1 MLLREI
7 LLIMG
12 RRAWFLALGVVIG
25 GLIAYR
31 QVTSSPFLY
40 EADAGVVLVRR
51 STEVKLEPRFQTS
64 IIDELNT
71 TDRTNSGLQ
80 TLASLVTNEAIARA
94 VFREF
99 QGSLPPRIGTPQDLL
114 RFISGEVRNGIIRVK
129 ARALDPQ
136 FAADLANTWAEHY
149 AQYVNRLYAGQVLNT
164 DLGAQVEEARRRYQ
178 EAQAALVAFL
188 KEDQTATLES
198 RLRER
203 QATLERLL
211 QLRAEERAGNLQR
224 LYERRQQAQNVLGDA
239 LVLRDLLSASGSS
252 AADAANTLA
261 LLSLQVNAIESGVS
275 PTLSLREDQSGS
287 QQGTAQTVE
296 KNLQFTFTPRTL
308 TDVAVSAEA
317 LRTDL
322 DNLIVVL
329 QNRIAAYEA
338 EIAELTRTSIEENAS
353 NLDPELQALFAEVAS
368 LQAQIAEQKSRRDQ
382 LENERNRLWES
393 YNLMANASQEVL
405 LTTSTNDGTVLRFAI
420 PATVPRRPVQSA
432 PTQAAMLGG
441 FVGLIVAMAFIFGLE
456 LIDDRVRTRTDV
468 ETVLEL
474 PVLGV
479 VPKGKTGDG
488 RRPIALA
495 HPQAPVAEGVRF
507 VRAALE
513 AAPTPARSL
522 LITSMG
528 EGEGKT
534 TVAANLAVV
543 SAAAGLSVILVDA
556 NFRNPQLHT
565 LFGLSDQRGLLP
577 LLMANHANLEA
588 HLQTTAVPGLRV
600 LVAGSGDGMAPDWL
614 ARPLMKTIVEAA
626 TSLAD
631 LVILDTSAARM
642 FTDPLT
648 LAGLVEGVVLVI
660 RPGKA
665 TVPEIE
671 HFRQSLAAVDAHL
684 LGVVLNGVPAGRRLR
699 AIRVRVGGGS
709 LPRSSP
715 GERLV
720 PDLK

>member
-1 MLLREI
+1 MLLREV
-7 LLIMG
+7 LLIIG
-12 RRAWFLALGVVIG
+12 RRAWLLALGLVIG
-25 GLIAYR
+25 SLIAYW
-31 QVTSSPFLY
+31 QVTSAPFLY

-80 TLASLVTNEAIARA
+80 TLAALVTNEAIARA
-94 VFREF
+94 VFREM
-99 QGSLPPRIGTPQDLL
+99 QDSLPARVETPQDLL
-114 RFISGEVRNGIIRVK
+114 RFISSEVRSGVIRVK

-136 FAADLANTWAEHY
+136 FATDLANTWADHY
-149 AQYVNRLYAGQVLNT
+149 ARYVNRLYAGQVLNT
-164 DLGAQVEEARRRYQ
+164 DLSAQVEEARRRYE

-188 KEDQTATLES
+188 KADQTATLES
-198 RLRER
+198 RLQER
-203 QATLERLL
+203 RATLDRLL

-261 LLSLQVNAIESGVS
+261 LLSLQVTAIESGVS
-275 PTLSLREDQSGS
+275 PVLSLAGGETGS
-287 QQGTAQTVE
+287 QPPERSSGAS
-296 KNLQFTFTPRTL
+296 LQFNFTPRTL

-317 LRTDL
+317 LRADL
-322 DNLIVVL
+322 DHLIGVL

-338 EIAELTRTSIEENAS
+338 EIAELTRSSVDANAS
-353 NLDPELQALFAEVAS
+353 DLDPELQALFAEVAF
-368 LQAQIAEQKSRRDQ
+368 LQAQIAEQKSRREQ
-382 LENERNRLWES
+382 LENERDRLWES

-405 LTTSTNDGTVLRFAI
+405 LTTSTSDGTVLRFAI
-420 PATVPRRPVQSA
+420 PATVPRRPVQSS
-432 PTQAAMLGG
+432 PIQATMLGG
-441 FVGLIVAMAFIFGLE
+441 LVGLIVAMVLVFGLE
-456 LIDDRVRTRTDV
+456 LIDNRVRTREDV

-488 RRPIALA
+488 KQPIALA

-513 AAPTPARSL
+513 AVPTPPRSL

-528 EGEGKT
+528 EGQGKT
-534 TVAANLAVV
+534 TVAANLAAV

-577 LLMANHANLEA
+577 MLMANHANPEVY
-588 HLQTTAVPGLRV
+588 LQPTAIPGLRV
-600 LVAGSGDGMAPDWL
+600 LVAGGGDGMAPDWL
-614 ARPLMKTIVEAA
+614 ARPIMKTIVETAMG
-626 TSLAD
+626 LAD

-642 FTDPLT
+642 FTEPLT

-665 TVPEIE
+665 TVPEIQ
-671 HFRQSLAAVDAHL
+671 HFRQSLAAVNAHL
-684 LGVVLNGVPAGRRLR
+684 LGVVLNGVPAGWRLR
-699 AIRVRVGGGS
+699 ATRTRAGSGS

-715 GERLV
+715 SERLV

>member
-25 GLIAYR
+25 GLIAYW
-31 QVTSSPFLY
+31 QVTSSPVLY

-64 IIDELNT
+64 IINELNT

-94 VFREF
+94 VFREM
-99 QGSLPPRIGTPQDLL
+99 QDSLPSRVATPQDLL
-114 RFISGEVRNGIIRVK
+114 RFISAEVRNGIIRIK
-129 ARALDPQ
+129 ARAPEPQ
-136 FAADLANTWAEHY
+136 FATDLANTWAEHY
-149 AQYVNRLYAGQVLNT
+149 AQYVNRLYAGQVVNT
-164 DLGAQVEEARRRYQ
+164 DLGTQVEDARRRYQ

-188 KEDQTATLES
+188 KEDQTATLTS
-198 RLRER
+198 RLQER
-203 QATLERLL
+203 QATLNRLL

-239 LVLRDLLSASGSS
+239 LVLRDLLSAPGSS
-252 AADAANTLA
+252 AANAANTLA

-275 PTLSLREDQSGS
+275 PTVSLDTD
-287 QQGTAQTVE
+287 GTKAPSLAQTGT
-296 KNLQFTFTPRTL
+296 NLQFTFTPRTL
-308 TDVAVSAEA
+308 SDVAVSAEA
-317 LRTDL
+317 LRADL

-338 EIAELTRTSIEENAS
+338 EIAELTRTSVGENAS
-353 NLDPELQALFAEVAS
+353 GLDPELQALFAEVAS
-368 LQAQIAEQKSRRDQ
+368 LQAQIAEQKSRREQ

-420 PATVPRRPVQSA
+420 PASVPRRPVQA
-432 PTQAAMLGG
+432 PPTQAVILGG
-441 FVGLIVAMAFIFGLE
+441 FVGLIVAMAFVFGLE
-456 LIDDRVRTRTDV
+456 LIDDRVRTRADV

-479 VPKGKTGDG
+479 VPKGKTDDG
-488 RRPIALA
+488 KRPIALT

-565 LFGLSDQRGLLP
+565 RFGLSDQRGLLP
-577 LLMANHANLEA
+577 LLMANHANL
-588 HLQTTAVPGLRV
+588 
-600 LVAGSGDGMAPDWL
+600 
-614 ARPLMKTIVEAA
+614 
-626 TSLAD
+626 
-631 LVILDTSAARM
+631 
-642 FTDPLT
+642 
-648 LAGLVEGVVLVI
+648 
-660 RPGKA
+660 
-665 TVPEIE
+665 
-671 HFRQSLAAVDAHL
+671 
-684 LGVVLNGVPAGRRLR
+684 
-699 AIRVRVGGGS
+699 
-709 LPRSSP
+709 
-715 GERLV
+715 
-720 PDLK
+720 

>member
-1 MLLREI
+1 MFLREI

-25 GLIAYR
+25 GLIAYW
-31 QVTSSPFLY
+31 QVTSSPVLY

-94 VFREF
+94 VFREM
-99 QGSLPPRIGTPQDLL
+99 QDSLPSRVATPQDLL
-114 RFISGEVRNGIIRVK
+114 RFISAEVRNGIIRIK
-129 ARALDPQ
+129 ARAPDPQ
-136 FAADLANTWAEHY
+136 FATDLANTWAEHY
-149 AQYVNRLYAGQVLNT
+149 AQYVNRLYAGQVVNT
-164 DLGAQVEEARRRYQ
+164 DLGTQVEDARRRYQ

-188 KEDQTATLES
+188 KEDQTATLTS
-198 RLRER
+198 RLQER
-203 QATLERLL
+203 QATLNRLL

-239 LVLRDLLSASGSS
+239 LVLRDLLSAPGSS
-252 AADAANTLA
+252 AANAANTLA

-275 PTLSLREDQSGS
+275 PTVSLDAD
-287 QQGTAQTVE
+287 GTKAPSLAQTGR
-296 KNLQFTFTPRTL
+296 NLQFTFTPRTL
-308 TDVAVSAEA
+308 SDVAVSAEA
-317 LRTDL
+317 LRADL

-338 EIAELTRTSIEENAS
+338 EIAELTRTSVGENAS
-353 NLDPELQALFAEVAS
+353 GLDPELQALFAEVAS
-368 LQAQIAEQKSRRDQ
+368 LQAQIAEQKSRREQ

-420 PATVPRRPVQSA
+420 PASVPRRPVQA
-432 PTQAAMLGG
+432 PPTQAVILGG
-441 FVGLIVAMAFIFGLE
+441 FVGLIVAMAFVFGLE
-456 LIDDRVRTRTDV
+456 LIDDRVRTRADV

-479 VPKGKTGDG
+479 VPKGKTDDG
-488 RRPIALA
+488 KRPIALT

-565 LFGLSDQRGLLP
+565 RFGLSDQRGLLP

-588 HLQTTAVPGLRV
+588 HLQTTAIPGLRV
-600 LVAGSGDGMAPDWL
+600 LVAGGGDGMAPDWL
-614 ARPLMKTIVEAA
+614 ARPLMKRIVETA
-626 TSLAD
+626 TNLAD

-642 FTDPLT
+642 FTEPLT
-648 LAGLVEGVVLVI
+648 LAGLVEGVVLVV
-660 RPGKA
+660 RPGQA

-699 AIRVRVGGGS
+699 AIRKRMRGGS
-709 LPRSSP
+709 LPRSSAA
-715 GERLV
+715 ERLV

>member
-1 MLLREI
+1 MLLREM
-7 LLIMG
+7 LLIV
-12 RRAWFLALGVVIG
+12 RRWAWLLALGVFIG
-25 GLIAYR
+25 SL
-31 QVTSSPFLY
+31 VTYWRAVSAPVLY

-51 STEVKLEPRFQTS
+51 STEIKLEPRFETS
-64 IIDELNT
+64 IINELNIS
-71 TDRTNSGLQ
+71 DRTNSGLL
-80 TLASLVTNEAIARA
+80 TLASLVTNETIAHA
-94 VFREF
+94 VFRDME
-99 QGSLPPRIGTPQDLL
+99 GSLPARVETPQDLL
-114 RFISGEVRNGIIRVK
+114 RFISSEVRSGIIRVK
-129 ARALDPQ
+129 VRAPDAQ
-136 FAADLANTWAEHY
+136 FAARLANTWAGHY
-149 AQYVNRLYAGQVLNT
+149 AEYVNRLYAGRILNT
-164 DLGAQVEEARRRYQ
+164 DLDTQVEEARRRYQ

-188 KEDQTATLES
+188 KADQTATLAS
-198 RLRER
+198 RLQER
-203 QATLERLL
+203 QATLDRLL

-224 LYERRQQAQNVLGDA
+224 LYERRQQAQAVLGDA
-239 LVLRDLLSASGSS
+239 LVLRDLLKASGSS
-252 AADAANTLA
+252 AADAANALA
-261 LLSLQVNAIESGVS
+261 LLRLQFNAIESGVS
-275 PTLSLREDQSGS
+275 STLRLSGDEAES
-287 QQGTAQTVE
+287 QRGTAQTVGN
-296 KNLQFTFTPRTL
+296 NLQFTFTPHTL

-317 LRTDL
+317 LRADL

-338 EIAELTRTSIEENAS
+338 EIAELTRASVGENAS
-353 NLDPELQALFAEVAS
+353 DLDPELQALFAEVAS
-368 LQAQIAEQKSRRDQ
+368 LQARIAEQKSRRDQ

-420 PATVPRRPVQSA
+420 PASVPRRPVQAS
-432 PTQAAMLGG
+432 PTQAVILGG
-441 FVGLIVAMAFIFGLE
+441 FIGLIMALVFVFAFE
-456 LIDDRVRTRTDV
+456 LTDNRIRTREDV

-474 PVLGV
+474 PVLGL
-479 VPKGKTGDG
+479 VPKDKTGDG
-488 RRPIALA
+488 RRPIALT

-507 VRAALE
+507 VRTALE

-577 LLMANHANLEA
+577 MLMANHANLEA
-588 HLQTTAVPGLRV
+588 HLQTTAIPGLRV
-600 LVAGSGDGMAPDWL
+600 LVAGGGDGMAPDWL
-614 ARPLMKTIVEAA
+614 ARPLMKTIVDTA

-631 LVILDTSAARM
+631 LVILDTSAARE
-642 FTDPLT
+642 FTEPLA
-648 LAGLVEGVVLVI
+648 LAGLVEGVVLVV

-671 HFRQSLAAVDAHL
+671 HFRQSLAAVDARL

-699 AIRVRVGGGS
+699 AIRMRMGGGS
-709 LPRSSP
+709 LPRSSAA
-715 GERLV
+715 ERLV